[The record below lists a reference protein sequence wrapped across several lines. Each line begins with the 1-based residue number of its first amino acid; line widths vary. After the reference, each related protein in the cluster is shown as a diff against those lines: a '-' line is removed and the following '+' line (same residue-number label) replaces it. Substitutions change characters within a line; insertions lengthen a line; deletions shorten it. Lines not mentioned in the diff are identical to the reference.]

1 MFMDPVLL
9 LQACHLKPTDSV
21 ADFGAGSGQ
30 MAKAIANIV
39 TSGEVF
45 AVEINR
51 DLVARII
58 HEVEDNHIKNI
69 HPLWGDVEIIGGSKL
84 GEKSVDV
91 AVFSNIL
98 FQLDDKKNAL
108 KEANRIL
115 KDGGHLIVVD
125 WQESFGGLGPKPER
139 VLNKQMAEDLIS
151 SVGFT
156 KLSDIKPAGEHHYAI
171 LFKK

>member
-1 MFMDPVLL
+1 MFMDPVQMLN
-9 LQACHLKPTDSV
+9 ACHLRTTDSV
-21 ADFGAGSGQ
+21 ADFGAGSGL
-30 MAKAIANIV
+30 MAKTIASIV
-39 TSGEVF
+39 TSGDVF

-58 HEVEDNHIKNI
+58 HEVEDSHIKNI

-84 GEKSVDV
+84 GDKSVDV

-108 KEANRIL
+108 KEAFRIL
-115 KDGGHLIVVD
+115 KEGGHLIVVD
-125 WQESFGGLGPKPER
+125 WQESFGGLGPRPER
-139 VLNKQMAEDLIS
+139 VLNQKMAEELITS
-151 SVGFT
+151 IGFT